1 MWYCGSRL
9 IQSGRRPNTFVQRC
23 SNPGCQVP
31 RGILFCSVAPNIC
44 GSSLPNVLHVTLSSS
59 SSSFPPPVLRSMQVP
74 GHLQDQF
81 LGDSIPSCFSPV
93 SKHPFSS
100 YHIQQFQPSLS
111 WPSNGPFSFW
121 NIFKRFLHSS
131 FFLTFF
137 THVLTIIF
145 FLFFWFLRLC
155 LFLCTHPSTL
165 VWCGSPIRHIL

>member
-1 MWYCGSRL
+1 M
-9 IQSGRRPNTFVQRC
+9 QRC

-145 FLFFWFLRLC
+145 FLFFLVSEIMSVSLYTSINSC
-155 LFLCTHPSTL
+155 LVRIPHTSYSLIATKYFPSIFPT
-165 VWCGSPIRHIL
+165 S